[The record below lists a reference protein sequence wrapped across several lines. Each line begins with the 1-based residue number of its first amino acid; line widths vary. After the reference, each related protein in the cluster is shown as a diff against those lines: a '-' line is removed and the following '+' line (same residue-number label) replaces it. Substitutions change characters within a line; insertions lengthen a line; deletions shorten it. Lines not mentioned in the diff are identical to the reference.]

1 MVGGIQAGVQEE
13 DLSQNS
19 QGCRGL
25 GGGEVQWWR
34 VVEEVG
40 EAEWL
45 QLTGWLECWLRVQE
59 WKHRIE
65 EYQQ

>member
-13 DLSQNS
+13 DLSQSS

-59 WKHRIE
+59 WKHFQ